1 MSMLSDILRSMLCLV
16 APPRCPICGG
26 AISDENVGVCT
37 TCELTAPLTNTWQQR
52 ENAMMERFWGLI
64 PVEHASAFL
73 WYIEGSAWREA
84 IHRFKYKGAWHSAY
98 NLGRWYGSYLKESGH
113 YDDIDLVVPVPLH
126 WLRRVGR
133 GYNQSEYLADGIAE
147 RLGAK
152 VDRHSLYRRRYNLS
166 QTSRTRSERWKNVEG
181 VFAVRNVEQL
191 RGRHILLV
199 DDVFTTGATIMSL
212 AETILRAAPD
222 ARLSVA
228 TLAATPHSLNR
239 KE

>member
-1 MSMLSDILRSMLCLV
+1 M
-16 APPRCPICGG
+16 
-26 AISDENVGVCT
+26 
-37 TCELTAPLTNTWQQR
+37 
-52 ENAMMERFWGLI
+52 
-64 PVEHASAFL
+64 
-73 WYIEGSAWREA
+73 
-84 IHRFKYKGAWHSAY
+84 
-98 NLGRWYGSYLKESGH
+98 
-113 YDDIDLVVPVPLH
+113 
-126 WLRRVGR
+126 GR

-212 AETILRAAPD
+212 AETILHAAPD

>member
-1 MSMLSDILRSMLCLV
+1 MSMLSDILRDLRRLI
-16 APPRCPICGG
+16 APPTCPICGG
-26 AISDENVGVCT
+26 PLPDENVGVCT
-37 TCELTAPLTNTWQQR
+37 MCELTAPLTNTWIER
-52 ENAMMERFWGLI
+52 ENAMTERFWGLVPI
-64 PVEHASAFL
+64 EHASAFL
-73 WYIEGSAWREA
+73 WYVEGSEWREA

-98 NLGRWYGSYLKESGH
+98 ALGRWYGNHLKESGN

-126 WLRRVGR
+126 WLRRIGR

-147 RLGAK
+147 RLGVE
-152 VDRHSLYRRRYNLS
+152 VDRGSVVRRRYNRT
-166 QTSRTRSERWKNVEG
+166 QTSRSHLQRWDNVKG
-181 VFAVRNVEQL
+181 IFAVRNAERL

-212 AETILRAAPD
+212 GETILQAVPD

-228 TLAATPHSLNR
+228 TLAATHRGLNR